1 MSGCR
6 RFEGKVAVVIG
17 GNSGIGFAVA
27 QRLIDEGATVV
38 IAARRVDEGHDAAR
52 RLGGATSFQRVDVR
66 DRDQI
71 EACFAH
77 AVAQHGRLD
86 VLVNSAGSSIVQR
99 VESVKP
105 QHWQRTL
112 EVNLTGVFN
121 TCQLAIPHLRATI
134 AAGLARQT
142 AIVNVGS
149 IDSTNSDKGFAAYS
163 AAKAGVLNF
172 SRSLGMEL
180 AAEGIRVNTVSP
192 GIIATPMADFVAAD
206 PRIAARYHEVIP
218 IGRLGLP
225 EEIAG
230 AVAFVASDDAS
241 FMVAGNLIIDG
252 GVTAGTGH
260 PDIFTLPL
268 ELS

>member
-6 RFEGKVAVVIG
+6 RFEGRVAIVIG
-17 GNSGIGFAVA
+17 GNSGIGLAA
-27 QRLIDEGATVV
+27 AERLAAEGARVV
-38 IAARRVDEGHDAAR
+38 IGARRAEEGEEAARRIGA
-52 RLGGATSFQRVDVR
+52 GATFHRVDVR
-66 DRDQI
+66 EREQI
-71 EACFAH
+71 EACFAA
-77 AVAQHGRLD
+77 AVRQHGRLD

-99 VESVKP
+99 VEDVKP

-112 EVNLTGVFN
+112 DVNLTGVFN
-121 TCQLAIPHLRATI
+121 ACQLAIPHLRATI
-134 AAGLARQT
+134 ASGLARQT
-142 AIVNVGS
+142 SIVNVGS

-192 GIIATPMADFVAAD
+192 GIIATPMADFVVGD

-241 FMVAGNLIIDG
+241 FMVGANLVIDG

-260 PDIFTLPL
+260 PDFFTLPL
-268 ELS
+268 A